1 MIGVEVTV
9 KKLTESELHSVN
21 GGFVPFAIQAAV
33 YIAGQGFAIY
43 GTYNTAKFIQ
53 QWRMK

>member
-1 MIGVEVTV
+1 M
-9 KKLTESELHSVN
+9 KKLTESELHLVS

-43 GTYNTAKFIQ
+43 GTYNTAKFIK
-53 QWRMK
+53 QWRMKQ